1 MVLDP
6 FCGCATTCI
15 AAERLDRKW
24 IGIDLSALA
33 VKLVEQRAH
42 SELGLMGGIQSIAR
56 TDIPMRTDR
65 ELAPPLSE
73 SKVVLYGTQGWEL

>member
-15 AAERLDRKW
+15 AAERLDRQW

-33 VKLVEQRAH
+33 VKLVEQRARKRAWVDGWCSGYRAVGY
-42 SELGLMGGIQSIAR
+42 SEAHGS
-56 TDIPMRTDR
+56 
-65 ELAPPLSE
+65 
-73 SKVVLYGTQGWEL
+73 